1 MKMTIQELRSP
12 LLFRSYQFMVPHN
25 VNNLISFCRGQ
36 SLIAFKYLLTSYIL
50 SFTSDSS
57 LLHHDPFLGYGRQE
71 VAELLINAGAK
82 LDALNGAKQMPLDV
96 AKLNRE
102 VRSQLGVQLSKFCK
116 KI

>member
-1 MKMTIQELRSP
+1 MLSNICL
-12 LLFRSYQFMVPHN
+12 H
-25 VNNLISFCRGQ
+25 
-36 SLIAFKYLLTSYIL
+36 IL
-50 SFTSDSS
+50 SFTSDSY

-102 VRSQLGVQLSKFCK
+102 VSLQLGFQLSNSVTKYKNTFW
-116 KI
+116 